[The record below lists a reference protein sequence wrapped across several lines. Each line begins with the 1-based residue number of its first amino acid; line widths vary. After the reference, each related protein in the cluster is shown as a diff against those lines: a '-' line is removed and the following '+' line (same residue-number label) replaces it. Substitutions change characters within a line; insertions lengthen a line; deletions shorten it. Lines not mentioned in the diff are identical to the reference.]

1 MELKQIEEIKNMN
14 KRIKSIIATV
24 TVLVA
29 GAFSLNYLHAE
40 EVKAFDQ
47 CSGTYKTY
55 TSEMKKPVKVKES
68 KLTSL
73 RYLKK
78 ISTLVSEEPIVVRKT
93 GKVNTVYTFK
103 SEGIEGYLQV
113 KNKKERLAVFK
124 INGKLYGRITWK
136 SGQIYLKMNLHDS
149 MAKQQIY
156 VSSSHQYKR
165 GCVTYERYYTSKF
178 TEYGLGKRSREMKD
192 AMLRYAKT
200 NGLY

>member
-1 MELKQIEEIKNMN
+1 MN

-24 TVLVA
+24 MVLVL

-55 TSEMKKPVKVKES
+55 TSEVNKKTIKIKES

-93 GKVNTVYTFK
+93 GKVNTVYKFK
-103 SEGIEGYLQV
+103 SEGIEGYLQI
-113 KNKKERLAVFK
+113 KNKKERIAVFR
-124 INGKLYGRITWK
+124 INGKLYGRVTWMTN
-136 SGQIYLKMNLHDS
+136 GIYLRMNLHDS
-149 MAKQQIY
+149 IAKQRIY
-156 VSSSHQYKR
+156 VSDTYEYKR
-165 GCVTYERYYTSKF
+165 GCITYERYHTSRF
-178 TEYGLGKRSREMKD
+178 TDYGLGKRSREMKD